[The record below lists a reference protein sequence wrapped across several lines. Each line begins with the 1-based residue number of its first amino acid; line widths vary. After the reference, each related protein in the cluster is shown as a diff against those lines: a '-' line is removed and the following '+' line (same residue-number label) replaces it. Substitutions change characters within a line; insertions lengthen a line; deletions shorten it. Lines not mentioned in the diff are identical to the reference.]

1 MDEIVKEV
9 ALYGD
14 VSEYVPLSAC
24 TTLRIGGIAR
34 AVVYPKN
41 ALALS
46 QIMNILL
53 KKKVSYKMIGKG
65 SNLLCSDE
73 DYEGVIIRLDRYFNE
88 YYFDGEKLVAQAGCS
103 IITLSYEA
111 MKKGLSGLEF
121 ASGIPA
127 TVGGVTYMN
136 AGAYKSNMKDV
147 LEKVYIY
154 RDGKCEWIK
163 ADECQFEYRRSVFHV
178 HPDWIILAVQ
188 FALSPKSPDEIREIM
203 DDRRERRM
211 KTQPLDHYNA
221 GSVFRNPE
229 GKFAWK
235 IIEELGFRG
244 KRVGDA
250 QVSEK
255 HVNFIVNLGNAKAK
269 DFLSLAEEIQRRAKQ
284 ELNEDLVMEV
294 EKFNWND

>member
-1 MDEIVKEV
+1 MDDIVKEI

-14 VSEYVPLSAC
+14 ISEYVSLSTC

-41 ALALS
+41 ALALT

-53 KKKVSYKMIGKG
+53 KKAIPYKLIGKG

-73 DYEGVIIRLDRYFNE
+73 DYSGIIIRLDRYFNE
-88 YYFDGEKLVAQAGCS
+88 YYFDKNTLVAQAGCS

-147 LEKVYIY
+147 LDKVYIY
-154 RDGKCEWIK
+154 RDGKCEWID
-163 ADECQFEYRRSVFHV
+163 ADECQFGYRKSIFHD
-178 HPDWIILAVQ
+178 HSDWLVLAVQ
-188 FALSPKSPDEIREIM
+188 LKLWPNDVDEIREVM

-211 KTQPLDHYNA
+211 KTQPLDHYSA

-244 KRVGDA
+244 KKIGDA

-255 HVNFIVNLGNAKAK
+255 HVNFIVNLGHAKAR
-269 DFLSLAEEIQRRAKQ
+269 DFLSLVEEIQYRAKN
-284 ELNEDLVMEV
+284 EMNEDLIMEV

>member
-1 MDEIVKEV
+1 MDDIVKEI
-9 ALYGD
+9 ASYGD
-14 VSEYVPLSAC
+14 VSEYVSLSSC
-24 TTLRIGGIAR
+24 TTLRIGGTAR

-41 ALALS
+41 DLALS

-53 KKKVSYKMIGKG
+53 KKKISYKLIGKG
-65 SNLLCSDE
+65 SNLLCSDA
-73 DYEGVIIRLDRYFNE
+73 DYDGIIIRLDRYFNE
-88 YYFDGEKLVAQAGCS
+88 YFFDKDKLVAQAGCS
-103 IITLSYEA
+103 IIALSYEA

-147 LEKVYIY
+147 IEKVYIY
-154 RDGKCEWIK
+154 RNGKCEWIS
-163 ADECQFEYRRSVFHV
+163 AEECRFEYRKSIFHT
-178 HPDWIILAVQ
+178 HRDWIILAVQ
-188 FALSPKSPDEIREIM
+188 LALSLKDPDEIREIM

-211 KTQPLDHYNA
+211 KTQPLEFYNA

-244 KRVGDA
+244 KRAGDA

-255 HVNFIVNLGNAKAK
+255 HVNFIVNLGHATAS
-269 DFLSLAEEIQRRAKQ
+269 DFLSLVKEIQMRAKN